1 MSFAFGGRVLV
12 CLMFRKMISVCW
24 CMLFENY
31 LFGGKILVC
40 WESDVIEFYF
50 LGKKKMFGFGFLRV

>member
-1 MSFAFGGRVLV
+1 M

-40 WESDVIEFYF
+40 WESDVIEFYS